1 MSDMMGETEASCY
14 SLRLALFV
22 SGRTPLTSSILH
34 QHKLSFIRNL
44 LTHTQ
49 LSDLEVLQVVAD
61 NSVMGDLPMSLV
73 LPNMSITRVG
83 PQSHVTLN
91 HRK

>member
-14 SLRLALFV
+14 TLRLALFV

-49 LSDLEVLQVVAD
+49 LSDLED

-73 LPNMSITRVG
+73 LSNMSITRGG